1 MNILLTKLDSIAS
14 ETGEG
19 TQQNKSKAAGDEFKR
34 LKAHITSDVKEIREL
49 LKERD
54 VLLER
59 PNTAGTK
66 ATVQLSHKIR
76 MQLKGVREDA
86 NKLRELQRK
95 EVSKAKGKAAAIQQ
109 AEQRQDLVELVF
121 KHVEDC
127 ENLVRI
133 LLLVPTGG
141 TELPDL
147 ETAEGLKQLQRKD
160 QQIDEALEQVMW
172 ILSYGLEL
180 GHVRANTMWCT
191 SQVAEGV
198 SELKNIALDMR
209 DEVKMQS
216 SMVDEITSKVR
227 LWEMGQGLQLIK
239 DEYFLI
245 MGDADLT
252 QVHRKLRAPPMSL
265 FAWNVAY
272 LRVVTPDIAPDE
284 LSLLVAV

>member
-127 ENLVRI
+127 ENLVRS
-133 LLLVPTGG
+133 LLLFSGLYLHPPFYSYTASSNQERRRFGTKNSEAR
-141 TELPDL
+141 TELFS
-147 ETAEGLKQLQRKD
+147 GGK
-160 QQIDEALEQVMW
+160 
-172 ILSYGLEL
+172 
-180 GHVRANTMWCT
+180 
-191 SQVAEGV
+191 
-198 SELKNIALDMR
+198 
-209 DEVKMQS
+209 
-216 SMVDEITSKVR
+216 
-227 LWEMGQGLQLIK
+227 
-239 DEYFLI
+239 
-245 MGDADLT
+245 
-252 QVHRKLRAPPMSL
+252 
-265 FAWNVAY
+265 
-272 LRVVTPDIAPDE
+272 
-284 LSLLVAV
+284 